1 VRPMAFFG
9 RSNESIR
16 MEGKKPLGGRIWIQ
30 GSKNAALPIL
40 AACMLIPGKCVLRGC
55 PDITDI
61 ECMCSLL
68 KSTGAE
74 VEQMEH
80 QIEIDTRSVREHR
93 LPEKY
98 VSAMRSSVVLMGA
111 MLGRL
116 GEVHVNYP
124 GGCVIGERPIDLH
137 LYGLEKLGAQIW
149 IEGNHIH
156 AYADELKGAVINLPF
171 PSVGAT
177 QNIILA
183 AVTAQGTTV
192 IKNAAKEPEIIELC
206 KFLNRAGASI
216 DYSGTLLKTGR
227 IVIQGVELSRL
238 HGVVYDV
245 ISDRI
250 VAGTYLFAALAA
262 GGEITL
268 ENIPIRQLDSICDT
282 IRGMGAVVAIDT
294 AQNEMTINA
303 CDRDRIVNIPYIE
316 TDVYPDFPTD
326 LQSPLLVAACMANG
340 KLTVREKIFSSRFR
354 IVEELQRMGADI
366 AIDGDT
372 AVVTGGK
379 ELEGRTVIARE
390 LRGGAALIIAGLC
403 ASGITTV
410 TDSGY
415 IRRGYQDIVGDFTE
429 LGARISYVD

>member
-1 VRPMAFFG
+1 MANFG
-9 RSNESIR
+9 RNSESIR
-16 MEGKKPLGGRIWIQ
+16 MEGKKPLDGRIRIQ

-61 ECMCSLL
+61 ECMFNLL
-68 KSTGAE
+68 KSTGAAVNIVSAGAE
-74 VEQMEH
+74 AV
-80 QIEIDTRSVREHR
+80 EIDTRSVREHR
-93 LPEKY
+93 LPERY
-98 VSAMRSSVVLMGA
+98 VSAMRSSVIMMGA

-116 GEVHVNYP
+116 GEVCVNYP
-124 GGCVIGERPIDLH
+124 GGCVIGDRPIDLH

-156 AYADELKGAVINLPF
+156 AYADELRGAVIDFAF

-177 QNIILA
+177 QNVILA

-206 KFLNRAGASI
+206 RFLNTAGARI
-216 DYSGTLLKTGR
+216 DYAGTLLKTGR

-238 HGVVYDV
+238 RGIEYDI

-262 GGEITL
+262 GGEVAL
-268 ENIPIRQLDSICDT
+268 ENVPIRQLDSICDT
-282 IRGMGAVVAIDT
+282 IRGMGAALTVDADR
-294 AQNEMTINA
+294 NEMTIDA
-303 CDRDRIVNIPYIE
+303 CDRDRIVNVPYIE
-316 TDVYPDFPTD
+316 TEVYPDFPTD
-326 LQSPLLVAACMANG
+326 LQSPLLVAACMARG
-340 KLTVREKIFSSRFR
+340 RLAVREKIFSSRFR
-354 IVEELQRMGADI
+354 IVEELRRMGADI
-366 AIDGDT
+366 EVKGDT
-372 AVVTGGK
+372 ALVTGGR

-390 LRGGAALIIAGLC
+390 LRGGAALVIAGLC

-410 TDSGY
+410 ADSGY
-415 IRRGYQDIVGDFTE
+415 IRRGYQDIVGDFTA
-429 LGARISYVD
+429 LGARISYIG

>member
-1 VRPMAFFG
+1 MACFG
-9 RSNESIR
+9 RSDESIR

-55 PDITDI
+55 PDISDI

-68 KSTGAE
+68 ESTGSE
-74 VEQMEH
+74 VKRTEH
-80 QIEIDTRSVREHR
+80 QIEIDTCSVREHR

-149 IEGNHIH
+149 IEGKHIH
-156 AYADELKGAVINLPF
+156 AYADELRGAVIDLPF

-177 QNIILA
+177 QNIIMA
-183 AVTAQGTTV
+183 AATAQGTTI

-206 KFLNRAGASI
+206 RFLNQAGADI
-216 DYSGTLLKTGR
+216 DYSGTMLKTGR
-227 IVIQGVELSRL
+227 IVIRGVELTKL
-238 HGVVYDV
+238 HGIVYDI

-282 IRGMGAVVAIDT
+282 IRGMGAVIAVDT
-294 AQNEMTINA
+294 AHNEMTINA
-303 CDRDRIVNIPYIE
+303 CDRDQIVNVPYIE

-326 LQSPLLVAACMANG
+326 LQSPLLVAACMAKG

-366 AIDGDT
+366 AIEGDT
-372 AVVTGGK
+372 AVVTGGR

-390 LRGGAALIIAGLC
+390 LRGGAALVIAGLC

-410 TDSGY
+410 ADSGY